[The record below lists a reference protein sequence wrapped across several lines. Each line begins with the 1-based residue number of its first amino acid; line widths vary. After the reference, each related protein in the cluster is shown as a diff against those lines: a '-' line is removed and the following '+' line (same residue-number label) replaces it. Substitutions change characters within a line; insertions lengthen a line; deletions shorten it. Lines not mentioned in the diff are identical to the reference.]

1 MEGSSFDPF
10 LKTGIIFAILS
21 LSGWVP
27 VIKLM
32 LAIQQSGVASSWH
45 MCWRIIEGILA
56 GPVDFLGLILKMI
69 VDISS
74 TFMGSKLVRE
84 RGFEGGRNFWKFPSP
99 SYGLCSS
106 ILSATEGY
114 WSHKN
119 ASYLFRVS
127 MELPFL
133 SVRQVGTL
141 INY

>member
-1 MEGSSFDPF
+1 MEGISFDPF

-74 TFMGSKLVRE
+74 TFMGSKLLKE
-84 RGFEGGRNFWKFPSP
+84 RGFEGGRNFGNSHLLHMVFVQVFC
-99 SYGLCSS
+99 LQQRS
-106 ILSATEGY
+106 IGHKKCQLS
-114 WSHKN
+114 
-119 ASYLFRVS
+119 F
-127 MELPFL
+127 
-133 SVRQVGTL
+133 
-141 INY
+141 